1 MYNRVE
7 CYVQRVEEEEGEEKA
22 SESSPCTNR
31 SPHSSFLRRPLA
43 IHMLMYNA
51 LFSIPSDQSPHNLSH
66 SRKRHLLLDL
76 RDRLARVQA
85 LGADAGAVEDGVAS
99 VQTHAVV
106 QHGFA
111 LGLVL
116 VAGVGEPAVGCQQD
130 GGAEVFFAV
139 PPVGGAGG
147 GAAGAEDAFV
157 ETVEL
162 FAVRGC
168 LAVFTALGEE
178 GG

>member
-1 MYNRVE
+1 M
-7 CYVQRVEEEEGEEKA
+7 
-22 SESSPCTNR
+22 
-31 SPHSSFLRRPLA
+31 H
-43 IHMLMYNA
+43 NA
-51 LFSIPSDQSPHNLSH
+51 LFSIPSYPSLQNLSH

-85 LGADAGAVEDGVAS
+85 LGADPGAVEDGVTS

-106 QHGFA
+106 QHFFA

-178 GG
+178 GGQ